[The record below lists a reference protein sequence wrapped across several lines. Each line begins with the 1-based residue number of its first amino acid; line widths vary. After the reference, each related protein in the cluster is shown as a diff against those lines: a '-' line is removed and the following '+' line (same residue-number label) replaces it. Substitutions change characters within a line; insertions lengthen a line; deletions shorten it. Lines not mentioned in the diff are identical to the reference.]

1 MEYPAYPPII
11 SNAFFAYP
19 WYGYSGSSMCYGLSL
34 YQETQQANIQ
44 QLNSKMLE
52 LQMQQC
58 CCNQITALNNRLSYM
73 VNVAQFQRVMEYK
86 RPKDFVFELDKIL
99 FPNNPI
105 RDYIQEEV
113 KKVKEKYAKI
123 IKQLD
128 GLLI

>member
-1 MEYPAYPPII
+1 
-11 SNAFFAYP
+11 
-19 WYGYSGSSMCYGLSL
+19 
-34 YQETQQANIQ
+34 
-44 QLNSKMLE
+44 
-52 LQMQQC
+52 
-58 CCNQITALNNRLSYM
+58 M

>member
-1 MEYPAYPPII
+1 
-11 SNAFFAYP
+11 
-19 WYGYSGSSMCYGLSL
+19 MCYGLSL